1 MLVEALLPSPCSQV
15 SVPGRELGLGVM
27 VTAPGVCNA
36 PRPRCVQWSPPHPQ
50 VGNASSPRCAMFT
63 PTAQG
68 VQCSPQV
75 RGWDSGWWSP
85 GGFGPRCSPHL
96 PWGVGATSHGVVVG
110 GSHPRVGVDG
120 FVHGLLPQLHAKGVQ
135 LHCGGHTV
143 CRKRNR
149 DNLNSY
155 CCLTAGKNEPSFCH
169 MQYLK
174 WLNSKQS
181 C

>member
-1 MLVEALLPSPCSQV
+1 
-15 SVPGRELGLGVM
+15 M
-27 VTAPGVCNA
+27 VTPHSPRCAMPPAPGVCNA
-36 PRPRCVQWSPPHPQ
+36 HPH
-50 VGNASSPRCAMFT
+50 SPRCAI
-63 PTAQG
+63 PPGHWGDGAQG
-68 VQCSPQV
+68 EL
-75 RGWDSGWWSP
+75 
-85 GGFGPRCSPHL
+85 GPRCSPHL

-120 FVHGLLPQLHAKGVQ
+120 FVHGLLPQLHAQGIQ

-174 WLNSKQS
+174 
-181 C
+181 